1 MSRKWIT
8 TGLVFA
14 IGIGAAVSAS
24 AQVKPEVV
32 VKWRQ
37 SAMSLQGKY
46 FYAYLRP
53 VAQGKMPYDAN
64 LVARNVAYLDM
75 LAKMPWD
82 GFVASTKDVKSA
94 TLPAAYSEP
103 AKFKEAEDKLLAET
117 AKLVAVTKSGD
128 EAAIKAQILAVDKA
142 CGGCHESFRERQ

>member
-1 MSRKWIT
+1 MRRKWIT
-8 TGLVFA
+8 TGLAFA

-82 GFVASTKDVKSA
+82 GWHESTKGEKSA
-94 TLPAAYSEP
+94 TLPAAYEK
-103 AKFKEAEDKLLAET
+103 AGDFKQAADRMQGEIG
-117 AKLVAVTKSGD
+117 KLVQEIGRAHV
-128 EAAIKAQILAVDKA
+128 
-142 CGGCHESFRERQ
+142 